1 MLLGTCAQR
10 KAGAATNGGERRCIN
25 VEDMSATPAKSESE
39 LTEQERV
46 KLENAH
52 RRLREAVRAY
62 EKLVG
67 RPLETGQPVPVHDFD
82 KVAGAQA
89 EVEAAERELWQAREE
104 VLGWPRP
111 PWAVR
116 ATHVADWF
124 SPEDAAYDDVPEP
137 GQPSRR

>member
-1 MLLGTCAQR
+1 M
-10 KAGAATNGGERRCIN
+10 
-25 VEDMSATPAKSESE
+25 EDVSATPVKPESE

-46 KLENAH
+46 RLENAH

-62 EKLVG
+62 EKFVC
-67 RPLETGQPVPVHDFD
+67 RPLETGQPVPVQDFD
-82 KVAGAQA
+82 EVAGAQA
-89 EVEAAERELWQAREE
+89 EVEAAERELWQVREE

-124 SPEDAAYDDVPEP
+124 SPEDAAYDHVPEA

>member
-1 MLLGTCAQR
+1 M
-10 KAGAATNGGERRCIN
+10 
-25 VEDMSATPAKSESE
+25 EDVSATPAKPESE
-39 LTEQERV
+39 LTELERV
-46 KLENAH
+46 KLQNAH

-62 EKLVG
+62 QKFVS
-67 RPLETGQPVPVHDFD
+67 RPLETGQPVPVNDFD

-89 EVEAAERELWQAREE
+89 EVEDAERELWQLREE

-124 SPEDAAYDDVPEP
+124 SAEDTAYDDMPEA